1 MQQPCKNQAG
11 CSIYQNKKKE
21 MKKVLFSLLAVTG
34 MLLASSGNIQA
45 QQGLKIGVFDIEIMM
60 QVMPGYRSVDSLVQ
74 LFERDTLAA
83 EYQFYQSEYQRLD
96 STYKK
101 DSADKK
107 AQTILDMQKQGRQQV
122 AMNLVY
128 WQQIAQ
134 NKSDQKR
141 AQLAQPLYERVVTA
155 YKKVLD
161 VKKYTLILKPN
172 TFEAGT
178 VVDNIFEQVAKELK
192 IPLPR
197 ELGGMGAPAAGDD
210 EERPQP
216 QNKPAQGAKP
226 ATKPAGR
233 Q

>member
-1 MQQPCKNQAG
+1 
-11 CSIYQNKKKE
+11 
-21 MKKVLFSLLAVTG
+21 
-34 MLLASSGNIQA
+34 
-45 QQGLKIGVFDIEIMM
+45 LKIGVFDIEIMM
-60 QVMPGYRSVDSLVQ
+60 QVMPGYRGVDSLVQ
-74 LFERDTLAA
+74 SFERDSLAA

-96 STYKK
+96 STYKL
-101 DSADKK
+101 DSAANK
-107 AQTILDMQKQGRQQV
+107 AKTILDMEKQQRQQV

-141 AQLAQPLYERVVTA
+141 AVLAQPLYEKVVTA

-178 VVDNIFEQVAKELK
+178 QVENIFELVAKELK

-197 ELGGMGAPAAGDD
+197 ELGGMGNSAGGDD
-210 EERPQP
+210 EERAQP
-216 QNKPAQGAKP
+216 KPAQGAKP
-226 ATKPAGR
+226 ATRPAGR
-233 Q
+233 N

>member
-1 MQQPCKNQAG
+1 
-11 CSIYQNKKKE
+11 

-34 MLLASSGNIQA
+34 MLLASSGSTQA

-60 QVMPGYRSVDSLVQ
+60 QVMPGYRGVDSLVQ
-74 LFERDTLAA
+74 SFERDSLAA

-96 STYKK
+96 STYKL
-101 DSADKK
+101 DSAANK
-107 AQTILDMQKQGRQQV
+107 AKNILDLEKQQRQQV

-141 AQLAQPLYERVVTA
+141 AILAQPLYEKVVTA

-178 VVDNIFEQVAKELK
+178 QVENIFELVAKELK

-197 ELGGMGAPAAGDD
+197 ELGGMGNAAGGD
-210 EERPQP
+210 EEERTQP
-216 QNKPAQGAKP
+216 KPAQGAKP
-226 ATKPAGR
+226 ATKPAGKN
-233 Q
+233 

>member
-1 MQQPCKNQAG
+1 
-11 CSIYQNKKKE
+11 

-34 MLLASSGNIQA
+34 MLLASSGSAQA

-60 QVMPGYRSVDSLVQ
+60 QVMPGYRSVDSLVR
-74 LFERDTLAA
+74 FYESDSLAA

-96 STYKK
+96 STYKL
-101 DSADKK
+101 DSAANK
-107 AQTILDMQKQGRQQV
+107 AKTILDMEKQQRQQV

-141 AQLAQPLYERVVTA
+141 AILAQPLYEKVVTA

-161 VKKYTLILKPN
+161 TKKYTLILKPN

-178 VVDNIFEQVAKELK
+178 VVDNIFELVAKELK
-192 IPLPR
+192 IALPR
-197 ELGGMGAPAAGDD
+197 ELGGMGGGADE
-210 EERPQP
+210 EERPQT
-216 QNKPAQGAKP
+216 KPAQGTTAPKPAAKP
-226 ATKPAGR
+226 AGKG
-233 Q
+233 

>member
-1 MQQPCKNQAG
+1 
-11 CSIYQNKKKE
+11 

-34 MLLASSGNIQA
+34 LLLAFSDSVQAQATA

-60 QVMPGYRSVDSLVQ
+60 QVMPEYRKVDSLVRMYEQ
-74 LFERDTLAA
+74 DTLGA
-83 EYQFYQSEYQRLD
+83 EYRDYQSEYQRLD
-96 STYKK
+96 SIYKK
-101 DSADKK
+101 DSAAGKSK
-107 AQTILDMQKQGRQQV
+107 SVLDMQRQQMQSV

-141 AQLAQPLYERVVTA
+141 AILAQPLYEKVVTA

-161 VKKYTLILKPN
+161 TKKYTLILKPN

-178 VVDNIFEQVAKELK
+178 TVDNIFELVAKEMK

-197 ELGGMGAPAAGDD
+197 ELGGMDD
-210 EERPQP
+210 EL
-216 QNKPAQGAKP
+216 
-226 ATKPAGR
+226 KPAGK
-233 Q
+233 